1 MLYSIFVFSLLYLF
15 TLYSS
20 NQISYSIVKGN
31 SKIFKI
37 NRFLLLASFS
47 LIVGLRWDVGVDYLS
62 YYYLYNGMYVYDSSI
77 ERIELIPRM
86 LMSLGSFFDL
96 PFYSWFITMA
106 FIQIYFVYKAVL
118 KINPSY
124 LQISVFVFL
133 VFFLAH
139 DMNIVRQGCAYSIVL
154 YAFTFFLDDSKYR
167 VHKSIIYIIVAFL
180 FHKSAIVI
188 LPVILL
194 FFYFEQKSKYTR
206 YSRFINNKYIQVF
219 VYLIAAIGGPILVNF
234 ISEEFRPLF
243 LFLVSDNKYEE
254 IMNDDILESVSS
266 GYGVLISDIICITLI
281 LCSDRILKD
290 KNKERIFYWAFF
302 IGACLYHATMQQQYF
317 QRMNNY
323 FFFCIIVVCAM
334 VLYKQKNVLP
344 KFICIGGSAA
354 LAFASFLSTEWKF
367 VWD

>member
-31 SKIFKI
+31 KIIFKI

-47 LIVGLRWDVGVDYLS
+47 LIVGLRWDVGADYLS
-62 YYYLYNGMYVYDSSI
+62 YYYLYNGMYIYDSSF
-77 ERIELIPRM
+77 ERIELIPRI
-86 LMSLGSFFDL
+86 LMSIGSFLDL
-96 PFYSWFITMA
+96 PFYYWFITMA

-139 DMNIVRQGCAYSIVL
+139 DMNIVRQGCAYSIIL
-154 YAFTFFLDDSKYR
+154 YAFTFILDNSKYR
-167 VHKSIIYIIVAFL
+167 VHKSIFYIIVAFL

-188 LPVILL
+188 LPVVLL
-194 FFYFEQKSKYTR
+194 FFYFEQKSKYTIF
-206 YSRFINNKYIQVF
+206 SQFINNKYIQVI
-219 VYLIAAIGGPILVNF
+219 VYLFSAIVGTFLVDF

-243 LFLVSDNKYEE
+243 LFLVSDDKYEN
-254 IMNDDILESVSS
+254 IMHDDILESVSS
-266 GYGVLISDIICITLI
+266 GYGVLIVDIICITLI
-281 LCSDRILKD
+281 LCSDRIFKSE
-290 KNKERIFYWAFF
+290 NKERIFYWVFF
-302 IGACLYHATMQQQYF
+302 IGACLYHATMKQQYF

-323 FFFCIIVVCAM
+323 FYFCIIVVCAI
-334 VLYKQKNVLP
+334 VLKKQNNVLP
-344 KFICIGGSAA
+344 KIICIGGSAA
-354 LAFASFLSTEWKF
+354 LAFASFLSTEWQF